1 VGVHGAA
8 VAGEDDAA
16 GGIVAIVARD
26 AVAVEDRLDVAG
38 EVVNVWQ
45 AGDGFDLAWRAIH
58 GHEACAGHGD
68 RPGALFVA
76 ADAGY
81 CFAGFDGAEAVHV
94 FDGHVVGVEG
104 DEEEASHGGDFEVGG
119 AVGLDRDGAENA
131 FEREGAAECHGDHFA
146 GVVDGLGEAVED
158 EELFDLAAL
167 EAGHVAAFVDVGE
180 DERAGGLGEVD
191 TRGDDR
197 FAGAR
202 AQWAGLVEFDA
213 AAEVGGQ
220 RVEFGCVALGVHCIE
235 AGLFGDEEAVGG
247 EGIRVAPVF
256 FFFFADAAGGGDVV
270 GAFLRAYNGDGAG
283 VFGFAVAGGED
294 GDDVVGVGDGV
305 GVDHERVGVH
315 VAVVDHLARAVG
327 VAGPEVVEAH
337 AAAVHVFP
345 PLVNDPPVGER
356 PGGVV
361 VFDVGGDGADV

>member
-1 VGVHGAA
+1 MGVHGAA

-197 FAGAR
+197 FAGR
-202 AQWAGLVEFDA
+202 GRSGRGSWSSTPRPKSAGSV
-213 AAEVGGQ
+213 
-220 RVEFGCVALGVHCIE
+220 
-235 AGLFGDEEAVGG
+235 
-247 EGIRVAPVF
+247 
-256 FFFFADAAGGGDVV
+256 
-270 GAFLRAYNGDGAG
+270 
-283 VFGFAVAGGED
+283 
-294 GDDVVGVGDGV
+294 
-305 GVDHERVGVH
+305 
-315 VAVVDHLARAVG
+315 
-327 VAGPEVVEAH
+327 
-337 AAAVHVFP
+337 
-345 PLVNDPPVGER
+345 
-356 PGGVV
+356 
-361 VFDVGGDGADV
+361 